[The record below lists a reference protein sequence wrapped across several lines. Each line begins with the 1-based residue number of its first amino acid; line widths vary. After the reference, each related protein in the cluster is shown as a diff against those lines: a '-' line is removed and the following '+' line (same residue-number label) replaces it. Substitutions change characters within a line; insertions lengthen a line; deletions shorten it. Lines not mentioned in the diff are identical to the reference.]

1 MAKDTIP
8 MEQWNANAKRAVE
21 DTMAQTCGALDNYFG
36 FIQKAISSYPSGGT
50 EFGEMLKS
58 YAGKNIAAAQEY
70 VNKLSQAK
78 DFQDVS
84 RIQTEFMQAQFSAF
98 TEQTEESRRH
108 TFKGGNRFG
117 QDAIRKIL
125 NKRRVYALAC
135 DALFNRSQSSA
146 N

>member
-1 MAKDTIP
+1 
-8 MEQWNANAKRAVE
+8 
-21 DTMAQTCGALDNYFG
+21 
-36 FIQKAISSYPSGGT
+36 
-50 EFGEMLKS
+50 MLKS

-84 RIQTEFMQAQFSAF
+84 RIQTEFMQAQFSALPNNK
-98 TEQTEESRRH
+98 ESRRH

-135 DALFNRSQSSA
+135 DALFNLSQSSA